1 MLLGLLFFIPGGL
14 VSFLSPF
21 GVRPFGLLLGCRLW
35 IKVGES
41 KSVEVQ
47 RVWDVYDERL
57 QFMSREDALDLDE
70 ALLYGD
76 VSNAWMV
83 WSTAA
88 EKALADAFQ
97 LAGGPVPSRGLFLG
111 RGMVR
116 MRTVRLGG
124 SYCSFCSEKC
134 C

>member
-1 MLLGLLFFIPGGL
+1 M
-14 VSFLSPF
+14 
-21 GVRPFGLLLGCRLW
+21 
-35 IKVGES
+35 
-41 KSVEVQ
+41 
-47 RVWDVYDERL
+47 YDERL
-57 QFMSREDALDLDE
+57 QFMSREDALNLDE
-70 ALLYGD
+70 ALLNGD
-76 VSNAWMV
+76 VSRAWMV

-97 LAGGPVPSRGLFLG
+97 LAGEPVPSRGLVLG
-111 RGMVR
+111 RGMMVR